1 MLLLPLRSSRPSL
14 LVQSHLDNV
23 ALYPLSHCVFVKEAL
38 VELQELGELWDD
50 VNIGHHLVVLYGTLP
65 PLLGDLLR
73 RRVMCVANLSEDREH
88 LKVLAVV
95 CVIVGGAEGVK
106 DKVDDTRIEGRN
118 QEFERY
124 VGVVNVLLNKGVRGR
139 KERGGDA

>member
-1 MLLLPLRSSRPSL
+1 
-14 LVQSHLDNV
+14 
-23 ALYPLSHCVFVKEAL
+23 VFVKEAL